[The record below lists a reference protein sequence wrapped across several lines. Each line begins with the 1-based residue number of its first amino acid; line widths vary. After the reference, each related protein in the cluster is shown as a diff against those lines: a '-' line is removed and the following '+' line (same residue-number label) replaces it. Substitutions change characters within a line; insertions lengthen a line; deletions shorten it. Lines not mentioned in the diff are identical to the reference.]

1 MGESSKT
8 GHRSTERLAATAT
21 PRRRLQSAAL
31 LGTAREAI
39 IEHEGIEYILR
50 ITSQNKLILTK

>member
-1 MGESSKT
+1 MGEYSKT
-8 GHRSTERLAATAT
+8 DHRSAERLAVTVA
-21 PRRRLQSAAL
+21 PRRRLQSATL

-39 IEHEGIEYILR
+39 IEHEGVEYVLR